1 MKLIKRTTAAV
12 LFVFALVIL
21 ADAQTGKLFEKDG
34 VSFEYAAGWSVTDD
48 SNSDAQQLNL
58 ARADSDLSI
67 GVFVHKGRIS
77 ADKFAEAKKSLVDP
91 YVAARVK
98 QFVQMGLKPEQS
110 PITSDIAGI
119 KADGTRISAVLGGDP
134 GGASIYWALIGQ
146 RVVILTMFG
155 PDSDAK
161 KLAAS
166 WDLVRNSL
174 KVIDPKAVPAPK
186 P

>member
-1 MKLIKRTTAAV
+1 MKQLMCAV
-12 LFVFALVIL
+12 LVLLSVSIIAT
-21 ADAQTGKLFEKDG
+21 AQTTNKLFEKDG
-34 VSFEYAAGWSVTDD
+34 LSFEYAAGWSVTDD
-48 SNSDAQQLNL
+48 STSDAQQINL

-67 GVFVHKGRIS
+67 GVFAHKGKIS
-77 ADKFAEAKKSLVDP
+77 PDKFADAKKSFIDP

-110 PITSDIAGI
+110 PIAAEIGGV

-134 GGASIYWALIGQ
+134 GGASIYWALVGQ
-146 RVVILTMFG
+146 RVVILTLFG

-166 WDLVRNSL
+166 WDLVRTSL
-174 KVIDPKAVPAPK
+174 KLVDPKAAATPK